1 MKITITHTA
10 DEEVAAAGILAA
22 LLRLLPGARVHRNVS
37 RSPYIQIHLTTRRPG
52 KP

>member
-10 DEEVAAAGILAA
+10 AEDREAAGILAA

-37 RSPYIQIHLTTRRPG
+37 KTPYIQIHITARK

>member
-10 DEEVAAAGILAA
+10 AEEREATGVLAA
-22 LLRLLPGARVHRNVS
+22 LLRLLPGARVHRKMHS
-37 RSPYIQIHLTTRRPG
+37 PPYIRIYITTRRPG